1 MFHHSSFVVD
11 AADIDRTPVFKLVGA
26 SRRSTCL
33 VGEEVADGRRFG
45 DEGCDIVL
53 RWCVSRCIS
62 ASQREFSVV
71 GVNCDS
77 DPKFVTLDSS
87 FASAPVSRI
96 PLDRPLITRASAHGS
111 KWC

>member
-11 AADIDRTPVFKLVGA
+11 AADIDRTPVFKFVGA

-45 DEGCDIVL
+45 DEGCDIVF
-53 RWCVSRCIS
+53 RWCSSRGIS
-62 ASQREFSVV
+62 ASRREFGVV
-71 GVNCDS
+71 GVNRNS
-77 DPKFVTLDSS
+77 GPKFATLDSS